1 MPEPLW
7 APWRMEFIAG
17 KRDQA
22 GCFLCSAA
30 SAPPGEDARR
40 YILARSTACFALM
53 NLYPYSNGHLMV
65 APLTHT
71 GDLEHLD
78 RSTAADLMGLT
89 QRALAALRAC
99 LRPDGFNLG
108 FNLGRVAGAGVA
120 DHLHQHVVP
129 RWNGDTN
136 FMPVVA
142 DTKVM
147 SEHIRVTYDKVRA
160 AFDGAS

>member
-1 MPEPLW
+1 
-7 APWRMEFIAG
+7 MEFIAG
-17 KRDQA
+17 SREQTS
-22 GCFLCSAA
+22 CFLCAA
-30 SAPPGEDARR
+30 ATAPPAEDAQR
-40 YILARSTACFALM
+40 YILARSKSCFALM

-65 APLTHT
+65 APRAHT
-71 GDLEHLD
+71 GDLEQLD
-78 RSTAADLMGLT
+78 GGAAADLMGLT
-89 QRALAALRAC
+89 QRALGALRAA

-136 FMPVVA
+136 FMPVVS

-147 SEHIRVTYDKVRA
+147 SEHIRATYDKLRA
-160 AFDGAS
+160 AFDAAS